1 MAVGL
6 DQLVLEQRERHR
18 RTVAMRE
25 EAQMGTPEDDAAL
38 DVVASAERNR
48 KAPRAVQDA
57 RQFRTQREVSE
68 HAETD

>member
-1 MAVGL
+1 VAVAL

-25 EAQMGTPEDDAAL
+25 EAQIGPPEDDATL
-38 DVVASAERNR
+38 DVAAGAERNR
-48 KAPRAVQDA
+48 KALRAVQDA
-57 RQFRTQREVSE
+57 RQFRTPRERSE